1 VLKCQIN
8 QIPGSRIV
16 LGTHKKERATQLKLF
31 HISNTNEIEVID
43 QASYRD
49 ESAGGFGEV
58 TMQELIVDH
67 PELIPSDDIN
77 PSDPPRFLV
86 VRSEAGVTAG
96 SMDILLV
103 DDKGI
108 PTVVETK
115 LIDNRE
121 IRRSVLAQG
130 VEYLAHLK
138 TEWTAQRM
146 VDEGRV
152 FWNERK
158 GDLDTQAVQRL
169 GRQLDADFLARID
182 SNIGSN
188 RMRLI
193 IASDEIPPE
202 LKQIIEFLNDAS
214 DFDIYGIEVRLF
226 TGKDTNRKILAP
238 RLVGLTETARERKGS
253 TSGPR
258 WSHERFIEDLQHDSP
273 SGAAAFAEELMQFGK
288 QLTGRDVEWGTGKGR
303 GSFTVRL
310 VVGANRFSLFSVY
323 TTAELSVN
331 IGWAY
336 LKYPDLG
343 IDVSEKYRARFK
355 KELGIDFER
364 SSWERGW
371 PMTELMSLKQHK
383 EAFGGILSDF
393 IAEVKSAVEVSSQVA
408 K

>member
-1 VLKCQIN
+1 V
-8 QIPGSRIV
+8 
-16 LGTHKKERATQLKLF
+16 KLF

-49 ESAGGFGEV
+49 EAVGGFGEV
-58 TMQELIVDH
+58 TLQELIADH
-67 PELIPSDDIN
+67 PELIPGDDIN

-103 DDKGI
+103 DQRGI

-146 VDEGRV
+146 MDEGRAY
-152 FWNERK
+152 WRARN
-158 GDLDTQAVQRL
+158 GDLDSQAVDRL
-169 GRQLDADFLARID
+169 GIMLDSDFLERID

-214 DFDIYGIEVRLF
+214 EFDIYGIEVQLF
-226 TGKDTNRKILAP
+226 SGRDRNRKILAP
-238 RLVGLTETARERKGS
+238 RLVGLTETARERKSSASGTGS
-253 TSGPR
+253 R
-258 WSHERFIEDLQHDSP
+258 WTYERFVEALQAESSSEAVP
-273 SGAAAFAEELMQFGK
+273 FADELIRFGE
-288 QLTGRDVEWGTGKGR
+288 QVSDRPVEWGNGKGR
-303 GSFTVRL
+303 GSFTARL
-310 VVGANRFSLFSVY
+310 LLGSNRFSLFSVY
-323 TTAELSVN
+323 TTGELSIN
-331 IGWAY
+331 FGWSY
-336 LKYPDLG
+336 QKYPDLG
-343 IDVSEKYRARFK
+343 IDVSEKYRARIK
-355 KELGIDFER
+355 EELGIEFEQ

-371 PMTELMSLKQHK
+371 PMTDLLPMKQRKDVLHR
-383 EAFGGILSDF
+383 IVTDF
-393 IAEVKSAVEVSSQVA
+393 VQEIRAAIENSSRVDR
-408 K
+408 

>member
-1 VLKCQIN
+1 M
-8 QIPGSRIV
+8 
-16 LGTHKKERATQLKLF
+16 KLF
-31 HISNTNEIEVID
+31 HISKANEIEVID

-58 TMQELIVDH
+58 TLQELIVDH
-67 PELIPSDDIN
+67 PELIPCDEIN

-103 DDKGI
+103 DHKGI

-146 VDEGRV
+146 MDEGRA

-158 GDLDTQAVQRL
+158 GNLDSQALDRL
-169 GRQLDADFLARID
+169 GFGLDNDFLERID

-214 DFDIYGIEVRLF
+214 EFDIYGIEIQLF
-226 TGKDTNRKILAP
+226 SGKDHNRKILAP

-253 TSGPR
+253 SVGSR
-258 WSHERFIEDLQHDSP
+258 WTYDRFV
-273 SGAAAFAEELMQFGK
+273 EELQRESSSEAVLFADELIRFGE
-288 QLTGRDVEWGTGKGR
+288 QVSGRAVEWGNGKGR
-303 GSFTVRL
+303 GSFTARL
-310 VVGANRFSLFSVY
+310 LVGSNRFSLFSVY
-323 TTAELSVN
+323 TTGELSIN
-331 IGWAY
+331 FGWSYQKY
-336 LKYPDLG
+336 LDLG
-343 IDVSEKYRARFK
+343 IDVSEKYRVRIK
-355 KELGIDFER
+355 KEIGVEFEQ

-371 PMTELMSLKQHK
+371 PMTDLLPIKQRK
-383 EAFGGILSDF
+383 EEFCRIVTDF
-393 IAEVKSAVEVSSQVA
+393 VQEIRAAIGKSSQMEI
-408 K
+408 